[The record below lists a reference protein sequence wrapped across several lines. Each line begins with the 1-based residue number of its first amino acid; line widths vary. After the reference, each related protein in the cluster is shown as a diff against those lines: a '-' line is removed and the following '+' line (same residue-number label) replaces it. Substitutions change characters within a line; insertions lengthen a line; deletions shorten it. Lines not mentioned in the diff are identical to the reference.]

1 MFLTIPDEMNS
12 IDPDDYWTLKTI
24 KRIMGKSPWVSLSS
38 RELGEKLSVSQ
49 QSASRIILKLI
60 DKGFL
65 QRKIQDRRQNISI
78 TDAGLD
84 VLFSEMNDL
93 ASVLEIDRTLEIHG
107 NVISGLGEGRYY
119 ISRKSYIIQF
129 QEKLGFIPYL
139 GTLNIRIDPENEG
152 KLRRLRNSTGIHI
165 EGFVT
170 DDRTFGAVKA
180 FSGSIGGLE
189 CAAILPERS
198 VYSDVLEIISPFYLR
213 EKLKLTDGSRINLA
227 VKI

>member
-1 MFLTIPDEMNS
+1 MFLAIPDEMNS

-60 DKGFL
+60 DKGFI

-139 GTLNIRIDPENEG
+139 GTLNIRIDPEKEEESFEIYMENYECG
-152 KLRRLRNSTGIHI
+152 MDRQKAMEKFNKLV
-165 EGFVT
+165 EE
-170 DDRTFGAVKA
+170 VKA
-180 FSGSIGGLE
+180 GKI
-189 CAAILPERS
+189 
-198 VYSDVLEIISPFYLR
+198 DVTF
-213 EKLKLTDGSRINLA
+213 
-227 VKI
+227 